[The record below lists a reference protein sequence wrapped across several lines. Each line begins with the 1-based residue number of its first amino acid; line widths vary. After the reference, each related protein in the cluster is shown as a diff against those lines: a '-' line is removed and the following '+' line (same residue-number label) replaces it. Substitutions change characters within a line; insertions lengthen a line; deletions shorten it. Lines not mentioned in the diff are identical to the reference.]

1 MAGAHH
7 NEKLVQYEPLSAPD
21 HKEKGFKFA
30 GDPIIVDAMARWR
43 KAPFGVYEDFLREAY
58 LREARLQ
65 DALVVNLGTG
75 DPLTDEEVRVT
86 DPYCLAVMYEDGNFS
101 KVWEEP
107 RMDYSKLMKSERSRA
122 RSAQSI
128 QPSPENIINEFR
140 FHGTPCK
147 SCGGTLRYIKLG
159 NCISC
164 DGVRAKRHREKQ
176 SLAATT
182 V

>member
-7 NEKLVQYEPLSAPD
+7 NEKFVQYEPLSAKD
-21 HKEKGFKFA
+21 HVEKGFKFA

-43 KAPFGVYEDFLREAY
+43 KAPIGDYENFLRDAY

-86 DPYCLAVMYEDGNFS
+86 DPYCLAVMYEDGSYS

-107 RMDYSKLMKSERSRA
+107 RVDYSKLVKSERWTRTSQA
-122 RSAQSI
+122 I
-128 QPSPENIINEFR
+128 QPSPENMINEFR

-147 SCGGTLRYIKLG
+147 SCGSTQRYIKLG
-159 NCISC
+159 NCIAC
-164 DGVRAKRHREKQ
+164 DGIRAKRHREKQ
-176 SLAATT
+176 NLAAAT